1 MILKDNFDSPRFKC
15 YFIINGISELCICLH
30 AMSEPDHHTG
40 VSEWVKRKYNAMS
53 PDLRKEVDF
62 FSKKYAQWLFVADF
76 IGDIVMDHGDY
87 LEPEATIEKLRE
99 MSDETFAYSFLG
111 LSAFDFNYEEL
122 RKWIADPGKVSNEDL
137 REQGTF
143 FEIRDVRNFLKDIP
157 GYRERLADVLSRC
170 WNDWFKKSWSRI
182 EEYEEEMLN
191 KERLAFSH
199 SDPIEYLK
207 TFSSRV
213 NVSEGRLVFQKD
225 PDYSI
230 AIKDIEELFIVSS
243 VFSMPHTLAN
253 ISGHRVN
260 FVLNY
265 DFRSIDLSYEI
276 NPETMLVLGAICDE
290 TRLRMMK
297 ILWDRDATTK
307 EIAEL
312 LELSQSN
319 ISLHLKQM
327 KEAGLVESSKVK
339 RFVYYH
345 LIKEPIMGIQDA
357 ITEYL
362 SY

>member
-1 MILKDNFDSPRFKC
+1 M
-15 YFIINGISELCICLH
+15 
-30 AMSEPDHHTG
+30 
-40 VSEWVKRKYNAMS
+40 
-53 PDLRKEVDF
+53 
-62 FSKKYAQWLFVADF
+62 
-76 IGDIVMDHGDY
+76 
-87 LEPEATIEKLRE
+87 
-99 MSDETFAYSFLG
+99 
-111 LSAFDFNYEEL
+111 
-122 RKWIADPGKVSNEDL
+122 SNEDL